1 MEFNTIQ
8 IIALIVI
15 AITIIKLSF
24 MLFKRSSFDS
34 FVEFYKSSIGKKPW
48 AYFSIY
54 LFFSILILYF
64 IRSNTDI
71 SYTEILAVSMFFSFL
86 MNAALMGTSLLEH
99 YDLSK
104 INWNMVGLYL
114 LVWLFI
120 MFKSLQE
127 IFNF

>member
-1 MEFNTIQ
+1 MKFNTIQ

-24 MLFKRSSFDS
+24 MLFKRTSFDS
-34 FVEFYKSSIGKKPW
+34 FCESYKSSISKKPW
-48 AYFSIY
+48 IYFSMY
-54 LFFSILILYF
+54 LFISIVILYF
-64 IRSNTDI
+64 IRTNSDI
-71 SYTEILAVSMFFSFL
+71 SYTQIVAVAMFISFL
-86 MNAALMGTSLLEH
+86 INAGLMGTNILQH

>member
-24 MLFKRSSFDS
+24 MLFKRASFDS
-34 FVEFYKSSIGKKPW
+34 FVESYKSSIGKKPW
-48 AYFSIY
+48 LYFTMY
-54 LFFSILILYF
+54 LFISILTLYF
-64 IRSNTDI
+64 IRTNSDI
-71 SYTEILAVSMFFSFL
+71 SYTHIVAVAMFISFL
-86 MNAALMGTSLLEH
+86 INAGLMGTNILQH
-99 YDLSK
+99 YDFSK
-104 INWNMVGLYL
+104 INWNMTGLYL

>member
-24 MLFKRSSFDS
+24 MLFKRASFDS
-34 FVEFYKSSIGKKPW
+34 FFESYKSSIGKKPW
-48 AYFSIY
+48 LYFSMY
-54 LFFSILILYF
+54 LFISILILYF
-64 IRSNTDI
+64 IRTNSDI
-71 SYTEILAVSMFFSFL
+71 SYTHIVAVAMFISFL
-86 MNAALMGTSLLEH
+86 INAGLMGTNILQH

-104 INWNMVGLYL
+104 INWNMVGLYI

>member
-1 MEFNTIQ
+1 MKFNTIQ

-24 MLFKRSSFDS
+24 MLFKRTSFDS
-34 FVEFYKSSIGKKPW
+34 FLESYKSSISKKPW
-48 AYFSIY
+48 IYFSIY
-54 LFFSILILYF
+54 LFISIVILYF
-64 IRSNTDI
+64 IRTNTDI
-71 SYTEILAVSMFFSFL
+71 SYTEIVAISMFVAFL
-86 MNAALMGTSLLEH
+86 INAGLMSTNLLQH

-104 INWNMVGLYL
+104 LNWNMAIPYL
-114 LVWLFI
+114 VIWLFI

>member
-24 MLFKRSSFDS
+24 MLFKRTSFDS
-34 FVEFYKSSIGKKPW
+34 FVESYKSSVSKKPW
-48 AYFSIY
+48 IYFSIY
-54 LFFSILILYF
+54 LFISIVILYF
-64 IRSNTDI
+64 IRTNTDI
-71 SYTEILAVSMFFSFL
+71 SYTEIVAISMFVAFL
-86 MNAALMGTSLLEH
+86 INAGLMSTNLLQH

-104 INWNMVGLYL
+104 LNWNMAIPYL
-114 LVWLFI
+114 VIWLFI